1 MTMQPRQ
8 LLFTTLSALMII
20 VTSCKPKAPV
30 DETKQKNHQDTHKI
44 EITFTPGTMEGDKFI
59 PSNEAS
65 ATIIASQASG
75 WRQDKVITVRT
86 DTPYFVQIKHY
97 SKSGQSINREYVTN
111 GEDRI
116 HQHFFIPTIKNSK
129 LKATDIIDY
138 KYLDTDPWDAPISTD
153 AKVIGKQN
161 PIGLK
166 GAMTFK
172 VPIVPTD
179 HLQIRLRLL
188 HARGSKFSKEEK
200 VSPFYQP
207 EIWTANG
214 QYDLD
219 FTFEMNVVSK
229 K

>member
-1 MTMQPRQ
+1 MIMQPRQ
-8 LLFTTLSALMII
+8 LLFTALSALMII

-44 EITFTPGTMEGDKFI
+44 EITFTPGTMEKDKFI

-65 ATIIASQASG
+65 ATIIASQESG
-75 WRQDKVITVRT
+75 WRQDKVITVRA
-86 DTPYFVQIKHY
+86 DTPYFVQVKHY
-97 SKSGQSINREYVTN
+97 SKSGQPINREYATN

-116 HQHFFIPTIKNSK
+116 HQHFFMPKIKNCE

-153 AKVIGKQN
+153 AKVIGKEN

-166 GAMTFK
+166 GTMTFK
-172 VPIVPTD
+172 VPTE

-188 HARGSKFSKEEK
+188 HARGSKWSSEGK

-207 EIWTANG
+207 SIWTANG

-219 FTFEMNVVSK
+219 FTFEVNVVSK